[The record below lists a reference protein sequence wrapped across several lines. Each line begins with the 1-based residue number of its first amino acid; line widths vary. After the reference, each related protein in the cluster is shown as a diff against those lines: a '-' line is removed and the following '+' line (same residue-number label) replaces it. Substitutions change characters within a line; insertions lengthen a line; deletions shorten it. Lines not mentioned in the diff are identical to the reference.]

1 MQELSIIEVFKN
13 VFTTLM
19 NSEVFALLLFEIAI
33 LLVALV
39 FSKLMN
45 KKVVIKTCVIASL
58 VVAGFYLS
66 NYIST
71 VVTFINNVS
80 TRLIELI
87 YFPTTLEFIV
97 VMIIS
102 FMIMITTL
110 LNKKSSKVLKVI
122 NSVLPISISFIL
134 FTIIEFINTNNI
146 PFDEFSVFTDPVLTS
161 LYQMGMGLFIVWL
174 IGLIIYKVDM
184 FIINRVSLED
194 ESKEII
200 PEDKKLITVK
210 LPKDFEVKAADLE
223 DDIEMPR
230 LKGEAKGM

>member
-122 NSVLPISISFIL
+122 NSVLPISV
-134 FTIIEFINTNNI
+134 
-146 PFDEFSVFTDPVLTS
+146 P
-161 LYQMGMGLFIVWL
+161 
-174 IGLIIYKVDM
+174 
-184 FIINRVSLED
+184 
-194 ESKEII
+194 
-200 PEDKKLITVK
+200 
-210 LPKDFEVKAADLE
+210 
-223 DDIEMPR
+223 
-230 LKGEAKGM
+230 